1 MLFRFR
7 IHNTKQVFSTQK
19 KDNGFS
25 NESNCFEKNLIREK
39 LYKQKKTQ
47 HLSLAGLYHQSE
59 ESCQTRKMT

>member
-7 IHNTKQVFSTQK
+7 IHNTKQVFSNQY
-19 KDNGFS
+19 NGFS

-39 LYKQKKTQ
+39 LCKQKKTQ
-47 HLSLAGLYHQSE
+47 HLSLAGLYRQSE

>member
-39 LYKQKKTQ
+39 LLKQKRTQ
-47 HLSLAGLYHQSE
+47 HLSLTGLYCPSE

>member
-39 LYKQKKTQ
+39 LLKQKRTQ
-47 HLSLAGLYHQSE
+47 HLSLTGLY
-59 ESCQTRKMT
+59 